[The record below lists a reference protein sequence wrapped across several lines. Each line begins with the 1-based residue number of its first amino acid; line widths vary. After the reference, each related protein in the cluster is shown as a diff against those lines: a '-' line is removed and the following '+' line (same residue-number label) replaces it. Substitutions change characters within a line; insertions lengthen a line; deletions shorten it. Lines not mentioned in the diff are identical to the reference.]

1 LQNPRPCYF
10 ILFFVTSS
18 GIPACLRCMKGLYT
32 ITNYACWVGYFI
44 HQLST
49 LFVPRP
55 VCPDRLPLVHPLV

>member
-1 LQNPRPCYF
+1 
-10 ILFFVTSS
+10 
-18 GIPACLRCMKGLYT
+18 MKGLYT

-44 HQLST
+44 HQLSS